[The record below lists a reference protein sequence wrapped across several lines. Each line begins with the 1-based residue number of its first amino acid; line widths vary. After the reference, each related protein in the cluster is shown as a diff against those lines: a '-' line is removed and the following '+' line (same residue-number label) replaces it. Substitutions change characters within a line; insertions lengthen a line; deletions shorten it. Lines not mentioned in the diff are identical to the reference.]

1 MRGREPMPRNRS
13 VWPVM
18 VMERGSTR
26 GTQTAASSSRTG
38 ASGAGEPRPHSERF
52 WSLLRLVVFLLAALG
67 LGAWG
72 YLLRPT
78 AVSPLS
84 VSEPTITI
92 LANQQDVTAVV
103 DMTLSADLGHAP
115 PYSLALTITAV
126 SPSQGI
132 KFTVSFAR
140 FPAPA
145 AGTGRGLHTSD
156 NAYYTQ
162 INSAPG
168 LSGTALPSKSFT
180 YTSLRPIGE
189 NSKGAQLRVAFPN
202 LIGEKP
208 GAKPTSLACGF
219 AASLVSTYRTI
230 CTQLGNR
237 PQWAPSLEA
246 GTTTFSSAN
255 PPLGDYQ
262 YLAGDDPALLGTTTW
277 MWSGINGVEVL
288 AASVPTQA
296 NEQNDLF
303 YSGLLLGV
311 AAAAGIACVTEL
323 LRPVWRKGTD
333 ERKAEATDRSG

>member
-1 MRGREPMPRNRS
+1 MRGREPMPRNHS
-13 VWPVM
+13 VSPIM

-38 ASGAGEPRPHSERF
+38 TSGAGEPRPHSERF

-78 AVSPLS
+78 AVSPPS

-103 DMTLSADLGHAP
+103 DMTLSADLGNTP

-140 FPAPA
+140 LPAPA

-156 NAYYTQ
+156 NVYYTQ

-168 LSGTALPSKSFT
+168 LSGRRCRASPLRTRHCGQSARTARGRSYVSPSRIS
-180 YTSLRPIGE
+180 SARSRALSPPRWP
-189 NSKGAQLRVAFPN
+189 
-202 LIGEKP
+202 
-208 GAKPTSLACGF
+208 
-219 AASLVSTYRTI
+219 AASGGQPGQHL
-230 CTQLGNR
+230 QDN
-237 PQWAPSLEA
+237 
-246 GTTTFSSAN
+246 
-255 PPLGDYQ
+255 
-262 YLAGDDPALLGTTTW
+262 
-277 MWSGINGVEVL
+277 MH
-288 AASVPTQA
+288 
-296 NEQNDLF
+296 
-303 YSGLLLGV
+303 
-311 AAAAGIACVTEL
+311 AAGKSA
-323 LRPVWRKGTD
+323 PVGAIPRGRHD
-333 ERKAEATDRSG
+333 DILVR